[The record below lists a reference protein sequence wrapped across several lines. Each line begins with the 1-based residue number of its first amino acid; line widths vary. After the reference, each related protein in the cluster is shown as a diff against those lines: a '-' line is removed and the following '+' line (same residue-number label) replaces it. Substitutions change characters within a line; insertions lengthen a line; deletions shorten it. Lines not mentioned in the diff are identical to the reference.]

1 VAEAAG
7 RGRLKVYVGMAA
19 GVGKTYTMLEEAHE
33 RLAERED
40 VVIGWLEPHGRAET
54 IAMAAGIEV
63 VPPLDVDH
71 RGVALREMDVD
82 AVSARAPQ
90 VALVDE
96 LAHTNAPGMARPKR
110 YQDVQELQ
118 LAGIDVISTVNVQHL
133 ESLNDRILELT
144 GVRVRETI
152 PDQVLLDA
160 DEVVLVDLTPEALR
174 ARLRAGK
181 VYPQERVEAALMS
194 FFTTANLGTLREI
207 ALREVADS
215 VYERVKRDTPGP
227 GVVLQGVPA
236 PLVER
241 VMVVV
246 RPELG
251 AQRLTRAAWRAA
263 RRLGAELDI
272 VVPDGRMDDDEARQR
287 ELVRSLAVTLG
298 AHFIPVPEEDLA
310 DAVVS
315 MAEQR
320 GVTRLAMATPGRHGL
335 AGRLRGDLLGTL
347 LERLEGVDFLLV
359 ADRRAARAEEGR

>member
-1 VAEAAG
+1 
-7 RGRLKVYVGMAA
+7 MAA
-19 GVGKTYTMLEEAHE
+19 GVGKTYAMLEEAHE
-33 RLAERED
+33 RLAEGED
-40 VVIGWLEPHGRAET
+40 VVIGWLEPHGRPDT
-54 IAMAAGIEV
+54 IARAEGIEV
-63 VPPLDVDH
+63 VPPLELEH
-71 RGVALREMDVD
+71 RGVPLRDMDVD
-82 AVSARAPQ
+82 GVLARAPRI
-90 VALVDE
+90 ALVDE

-160 DEVVLVDLTPEALR
+160 DEVVLVDLTPEALQ

-181 VYPQERVEAALMS
+181 VYPTERVETALLN
-194 FFTTANLGTLREI
+194 FFTTANLGTLREV

-215 VYERVKRDTPGP
+215 VDEHVKRDTPGP
-227 GVVLQGVPA
+227 GVMLQGTPS

-263 RRLGAELDI
+263 RRLGAELD
-272 VVPDGRMDDDEARQR
+272 VVMPEGRDDEEAARQR
-287 ELVRSLAVTLG
+287 DLVRSLTVTLG
-298 AHFIPVPEEDLA
+298 AHFLAVPEEDLA

-315 MAEQR
+315 LAEGR
-320 GVTRLAMATPGRHGL
+320 GVTRLAMARPSRRGL
-335 AGRLRGDLLGTL
+335 ASRLKGNLLSTL
-347 LERLEGVDFLLV
+347 LERLEGVDVLLI
-359 ADRRAARAEEGR
+359 ADRRAAGRERER